1 MIHVQR
7 KVAFATIIEGV
18 KFLPGLNLLSNAEIA
33 ICKKGKKRK
42 SGKNV
47 FQEEC
52 DCGNLQVGKEIQSD
66 TSDAAGSPDN
76 IKGRAAEIAKE
87 IASVNVAKAKEIIDK
102 LNDAYVL
109 RAVAESDG
117 RRGVADAVE
126 ARLNSI
132 QAQEGSDLTPE
143 SIPAPEGDGSDF
155 GKDIG
160 EGKKAQS
167 GEEGHTAVPAL
178 KNEDKNKQ

>member
-1 MIHVQR
+1 MIQVKR
-7 KVAFATIIEGV
+7 IPAFATIIVGV
-18 KFLPGLNLLSNAEIA
+18 KLFPGVNLLSDAEYKLIA
-33 ICKKGKKRK
+33 ESEVFKEEKKLGFYKI
-42 SGKNV
+42 
-47 FQEEC
+47 
-52 DCGNLQVGKEIQSD
+52 GKEIQSE
-66 TSDAAGSPDN
+66 TSDAAGSLDN

-87 IASVNVAKAKEIIDK
+87 IASVNVASAKEIIDA

-109 RAVAESDG
+109 KAIAESDG

-132 QAQEGSDLTPE
+132 NAQEGSDLTPE
-143 SIPAPEGDGSDF
+143 SKPAPEGDGSDF

-178 KNEDKNKQ
+178 KDKDK